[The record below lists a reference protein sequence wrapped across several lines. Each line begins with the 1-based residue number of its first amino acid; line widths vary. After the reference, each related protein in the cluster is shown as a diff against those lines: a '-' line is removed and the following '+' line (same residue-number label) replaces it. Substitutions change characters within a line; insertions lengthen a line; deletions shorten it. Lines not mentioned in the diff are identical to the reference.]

1 MTKYT
6 PYHYH
11 NDNPNKFDK
20 FVLKCVQRMDIT
32 MAVIVTAFILI
43 GIAMEVS

>member
-6 PYHYH
+6 HH
-11 NDNPNKFDK
+11 NDDSSKLDK

-32 MAVIVTAFILI
+32 MAVIVVVFLLV
-43 GIAMEVS
+43 GIVMEVTQ